1 MKKIIIGFITII
13 SVYTLYTILILF
25 MFKWIN
31 PPITAFIQQNNDSSF
46 KSILELK
53 KVDQVWIPLNKISD
67 DLIIAVI
74 TSEDQLFL
82 DHWGFDVNQIERV
95 IGDFE
100 KGKKLRGA
108 STITQQVAKNLFL
121 FPNKLWLRKALESYY
136 TLLIELIWSKHRI
149 IVVYLNIAEFG
160 YNIYGVEAASSF
172 YFKKSSSYLNSLE
185 GAMIASILPNP
196 KRYNLKIKSPYL
208 EKRIKRILEE
218 SNNLDKRKI
227 HEYLR

>member
-1 MKKIIIGFITII
+1 MKKFIIGFITIL

-31 PPITAFIQQNNDSSF
+31 PPTTAFIQQNNDSSF

-121 FPNKLWLRKALESYY
+121 FPNKLQ
-136 TLLIELIWSKHRI
+136 
-149 IVVYLNIAEFG
+149 VN
-160 YNIYGVEAASSF
+160 EA
-172 YFKKSSSYLNSLE
+172 
-185 GAMIASILPNP
+185 
-196 KRYNLKIKSPYL
+196 
-208 EKRIKRILEE
+208 
-218 SNNLDKRKI
+218 
-227 HEYLR
+227 